1 MDLGNTIKNF
11 RKQKELK
18 QGEFAIKCG
27 ISQTYLSLIENN
39 QKEPNLSTLKEI
51 SIQLDIPLPIIF
63 FQSMTN
69 EDIPSQKRDAYK
81 IIGPSVKSLINEFF
95 SIQ

>member
-1 MDLGNTIKNF
+1 MDLGNTIKTF

-18 QGEFAIKCG
+18 QGEFAKKCG

-51 SIQLDIPLPIIF
+51 SIQLDVPLPILF
-63 FQSMTN
+63 FQSLTN
-69 EDIPSQKRDAYK
+69 EDIPSPKRDAFK

-95 SIQ
+95 AI